1 MKQTAEKVMKT
12 DYLMVKNLCAILS
25 LPVVSLLE
33 FNGVAPVCLNEDFY
47 PSHLKMELNLL
58 RFPPYS

>member
-25 LPVVSLLE
+25 LPVVPLLE
-33 FNGVAPVCLNEDFY
+33 FNGVAPMCLNEDFC
-47 PSHLKMELNLL
+47 PSHLKMG
-58 RFPPYS
+58 